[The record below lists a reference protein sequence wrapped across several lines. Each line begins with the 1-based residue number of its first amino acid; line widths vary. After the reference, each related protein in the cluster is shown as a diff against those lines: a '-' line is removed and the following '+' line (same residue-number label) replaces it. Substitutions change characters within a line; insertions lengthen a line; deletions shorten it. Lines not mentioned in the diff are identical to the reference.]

1 MIVQSHGVP
10 QLETPSPVFYS
21 VCMMTFRNILFGGL
35 TCKSSLLAKTL
46 ERHFGM
52 INIQPSALRA
62 KKGDLTDKSDW
73 EIVQA
78 GAQKGF

>member
-1 MIVQSHGVP
+1 M
-10 QLETPSPVFYS
+10 EFPSKKLHHLCS
-21 VCMMTFRNILFGGL
+21 TLSAMMTFRNILFGGL

-73 EIVQA
+73 ERVQA